1 MSTQYS
7 IGLMPVSAPRKCAD
21 DTHEFVVCRVPIG
34 TKAML
39 EDYRRVNGYRSKN
52 EALNDII
59 HAAVLDQFAI

>member
-1 MSTQYS
+1 
-7 IGLMPVSAPRKCAD
+7 MPVSAPRKCAN

-52 EALNDII
+52 EALNNII
-59 HAAVLDQFAI
+59 HDAVLSQLAI